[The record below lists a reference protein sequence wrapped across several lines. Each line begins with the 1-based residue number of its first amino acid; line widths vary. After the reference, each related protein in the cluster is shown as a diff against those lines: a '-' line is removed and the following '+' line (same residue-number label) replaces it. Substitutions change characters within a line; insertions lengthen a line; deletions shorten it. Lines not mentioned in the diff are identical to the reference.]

1 MWTLKAG
8 KVARLEVDATIEA
21 LNALKLEK
29 AAVEKDF
36 QATLS
41 SGKGSGNKEVLW
53 QAVSNTLE
61 HHLFY
66 IKSFN
71 IYGGILGLYVYGRL
85 VAPSSTSI
93 GKRYARTDE
102 LGVPF
107 AITVDS
113 TSSVTLR
120 ERDSKDQIRVDV
132 KEAASVVKDVAEGVR
147 SWDAVWE
154 TFPHHSSASA
164 DE

>member
-66 IKSFN
+66 IKS
-71 IYGGILGLYVYGRL
+71 
-85 VAPSSTSI
+85 STS
-93 GKRYARTDE
+93 
-102 LGVPF
+102 
-107 AITVDS
+107 TVA
-113 TSSVTLR
+113 L
-120 ERDSKDQIRVDV
+120 
-132 KEAASVVKDVAEGVR
+132 
-147 SWDAVWE
+147 
-154 TFPHHSSASA
+154 
-164 DE
+164 